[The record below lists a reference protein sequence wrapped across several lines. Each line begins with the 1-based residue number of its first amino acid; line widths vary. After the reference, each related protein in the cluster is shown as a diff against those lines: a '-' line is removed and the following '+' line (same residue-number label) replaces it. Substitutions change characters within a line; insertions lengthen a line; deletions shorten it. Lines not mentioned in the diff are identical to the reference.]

1 MKTLFTKGFYI
12 VSAII
17 LFVGIALPARAQ
29 FTSITLSTNA
39 LATALAKDASGN
51 IYALQ
56 TDASGTQGEVVK
68 YTNGTGSPTVIYDGF
83 PDNDNAGDYGTGLIV
98 TSNGDVYLTTDN
110 DGPTVPYGN
119 IIKLK
124 FNGGTSYT
132 ASVYQTGTASVGYY
146 SALAVDASDN
156 IYAVVYNVNADGGNS
171 GIGAYEVVKYAAG
184 SAANSAGT
192 VLYDKLDAAGL
203 LSGDYYTAPSGLTVN
218 SLGDVYVADSFDNDN
233 ANNDGGHIY
242 KLTKATSYAVSTIST
257 NQYVTSL
264 AVDASNNLYAT
275 QVNSFPGYALV
286 RYTGDTGTPTTIY
299 TGLSSDGSDFP
310 YGLAIINPTNIYVN
324 DGGTNGGTD
333 NQGNIIQLIGTP
345 ATQATNVTF
354 TNTTTTGTTASW
366 TNGSGASR
374 AVFIALASTGSP
386 APVNST
392 TYTANTTYASG
403 TQVGGSGW
411 YCVYNG
417 TGSTVNITGLTA
429 GNTYRVMAVEYNG
442 PAGSQNYLTTA
453 GTNNPNN
460 VTPVSLTAISS
471 INLVTASPTNATSVQ
486 YTVTFGAAITGLT
499 TSNFSLTTTGGIS
512 GASISSI
519 AGSGTTY
526 TVTANTGTGDGTI
539 ALSLANATSLSPGIS
554 TTLPFAGQAYTI
566 DKTAPTAN
574 GLIYASNNT
583 TNSAFAKIG
592 NTITLTFGSS
602 ETVQT
607 PTVTIAGHTITATST
622 GVNSYLA
629 SYTMVAGDAEGRIPF
644 TLSLTDP
651 AGNQTTYNDVAAGDD
666 ITFDKTAPTITIGS
680 PSVSSTSTGP
690 VTYTVTYADV
700 NFNTST
706 LVAGNVSL
714 ITTGTA
720 TGTVAV
726 TGSGTTYTVSITS
739 ISGTG
744 TLGISIGAGTAS
756 DLAGN
761 LAPGSGPSA
770 TFIVAPAL
778 IPQTITFNPLPTK
791 TYGNAD
797 FAPGA
802 TSTNN
807 GTPAITYSS
816 DNTAVATIVSGNIH
830 IVAAGTAHITASQA
844 GDGTHSAATDV
855 TQSLTVNQA
864 PLTITAT
871 NQSSTYGA
879 ALPALTVSYSGF
891 VNGDTQASLTTAATA
906 STTATAASPANTY
919 VINASGA
926 VDPNYIITYVPGTLT
941 IGKAALTVTADNQS
955 STYGAAL
962 PALTV
967 TYSGFVNGD
976 TQASLTTAATASTT
990 ATAASPA
997 GNYSIN
1003 TSGAVDPNYTISYV
1017 PGTLTIGK
1025 AALTITA
1032 DNQSSTY
1039 GAALPTL
1046 TASYTGFVNGDTQ
1059 ASLTTA
1065 PTLTTTATTASP
1077 ANTYSITASG
1087 AVDPNYTITYV
1098 AGTLT
1103 IGKATLTVTADNQS
1117 STYGAALP
1125 ALTVTYSGFVNGDTQ
1140 ASLTTAATA
1149 STTATAASPAGNY
1162 SINTSGAVDP
1172 NYTITYVPGTLTI
1185 GKAAL
1190 TVTADNQSSTYGAA
1204 LPALTVTY
1212 SGFVN
1217 GDTQAS
1223 LTTAAT
1229 ANTTATAASPAG
1241 NYSINT
1247 SGAVDPNYTISYVA
1261 GTLTIGKANLTIT
1274 ADNQSITHGATIPT
1288 LTASYSGFVNG
1299 DNAASLTTAPTL
1311 TTTGTSA
1318 SPAGSYPINASG
1330 AVDPNYNISYVAGT
1344 LAIGKTLLVVTV
1356 NDQSSVYGS
1365 ALPTFTV
1372 SYSGFVN
1379 GDNAASLTT
1388 PPTISTTATAASPAG
1403 SYPITASGAVDPNYA
1418 ISYTPGTLTISK
1430 AALTVTADNQSSTY
1444 GAALPALTVTYSG
1457 FVNGDTQASL
1467 TAAATAST
1475 TATAASPAGN
1485 YSINTS
1491 GAVDPNYTISYV
1503 PGTLTIG
1510 KAALTVTA
1518 DNQSSTYG
1526 AALPTLTVT
1535 YSGFVNGDTQASLTT
1550 AATASTIA
1558 TAASPAGNY
1567 SINTSG
1573 AVDPNYTISYVAGTL
1588 TIGKANL
1595 TITADNQNIAHGAAI
1610 PTLTAS
1616 YSGFVNGDNAASLT
1630 TAPTLSTTATSAS
1643 SAGNYPITASGAV
1656 DPNYNISYVAG
1667 TLAIGKALLTI
1678 TVNNQ
1683 NLVYGSVLPTLT
1695 ANYSGFVNGDNI
1707 ASLTS
1712 LPTITTT
1719 ATAASPVGTYTITA
1733 SGAAD
1738 PNYNINYV
1746 LGTLTID
1753 KAPLTITADNQSST
1767 YGAALP
1773 TLTTSYSGFVNGDNA
1788 ASLTTAP
1795 TLSTTATSASPAGS
1809 YPITASGAV
1818 DPNYTITYAAGTL
1831 TIGKAALT
1839 VTADNQSSIYG
1850 SALPALTASYSGFV
1864 NGDNTAS
1871 LTTAPTLTTTGTAS
1885 SPAGSYPIMASGAVD
1900 PNYTISYVAGTLTI
1914 GKANLTI
1921 TADNQSIAHGAAIPV
1936 LTASYSG
1943 FVNGD
1948 NVASLT
1954 TAPTLSTTGTS
1965 ASSAGSYP
1973 IIANGAVDPN
1983 YNISYVAGTLAI
1995 GKALLVVTV
2004 DNQSSVYGSALPTL
2018 TVSYSG
2024 FVNGD
2029 NAASLAT
2036 QPTISTT
2043 ATAASPAGTY
2053 AITASGA
2060 VDPNYA
2066 ISYTPGTLTI
2076 SKAALTVTADNQS
2089 STYGAVLPTLTASY
2103 SGFVNGD
2110 NAASLTTAPI
2120 ITTSATA
2127 ASPAGSYPI
2136 TASGAIDPNYT
2147 ISYVAG
2153 TLTISK
2159 AALTVTADNQSS
2171 TYGSAL
2177 PALTVSYAGFVNGDN
2192 AASLTTAPILTTTG
2206 TASSPAGSYPITASG
2221 AVDANYTIS
2230 YVAGSLTIGKA
2241 NLTITADNQSIAHG
2255 AAIPTLTASYSGFVN
2270 GDNLASLTTAPT
2282 LTTTGTSASSAGS
2295 YPITA
2300 SGAVDPNYNISYV
2313 AGTLAIGKA
2322 LLTITVDNQTSVY
2335 GSALPTLTVS
2345 YSGFVN
2351 GDNAASLT
2359 TAPTISTAATA
2370 ASPAGAYPIN
2380 ASGAVDPNYT
2390 FVYVPGTL
2398 TISKAALTVT
2408 ADNQSST
2415 YGTALPTLTASY
2427 SGFVNGDNAASLTTA
2442 ATTSTTATSASP
2454 AGSYPITA
2462 SGAVDPN
2469 YTITYAAG
2477 TLTIGKAALT
2487 ITADNQ
2493 SSTYGSALPALT
2505 ASYTGFVN
2513 GDNAASLTTAPT
2525 LITTG
2530 TASSPAGSYP
2540 ITASGAVDANY
2551 TISYV
2556 AGSLTIGKA
2565 NLTITAD
2572 NQSIIH
2578 GAAIPAL
2585 TASYNGF
2592 VNGDNVASLTTAPT
2606 VTTTGT
2612 SASPAGNY
2620 PITASGAVDPNYNI
2634 SYVAGTLAIGKSALV
2649 VTVNNQT
2656 STYGSAI
2663 PALTVSYAGFVN
2675 GDNASSLTTAPI
2687 ITTTGTASSPAGIY
2701 PISASGAVDPNY
2713 NITYVAGTL
2722 TIGQAALTITA
2733 DNQSSVYGG
2742 AIPAL
2747 TASYSG
2753 FVNGDNTASLTTAPA
2768 ITTAGTSS
2776 SPAGTYTI
2784 TASGA
2789 VDANYAITYIAGTL
2803 TIGKVPL
2810 TITANDQTTTYGLP
2824 LPTFT
2829 ATYTGFV
2836 NGDNAASLTTA
2847 PSITTTATS
2856 TSPVGTYPIT
2866 ASSAV
2871 DANYSISYVAGTLTV
2886 KQAVRTLTFNALPV
2900 ETYGSPDFD
2909 PGAVASDG
2917 ETVLYTSSN
2926 PAAATI
2932 VNGKIH
2938 ITGAGST
2945 LITATLA
2952 TNPNYTTT
2960 PTASQGL
2967 VINKA
2972 NQTISVLSIPTLIKG
2987 TQYDL
2992 SVITSSS
2999 GLPLTFTVSDP
3010 TIASVNGQTLNAL
3023 HIGSTSL
3030 TVSQP
3035 GDNNYNAASTTGA
3048 IITVTDNAGDEI
3060 IVHQAVSPNGD
3071 GINDFFLIE
3080 GIKNYPDNQVTIV
3093 NRNGVKV
3100 YQTRSYD
3107 NAYRVFDGRSNITG
3121 TLQQAGTYFYL
3132 LEYTVNGESKRKTGF
3147 LVLKYQ

>member
-17 LFVGIALPARAQ
+17 LFIGTALPARAQ
-29 FTSITLSTNA
+29 FTNVTLSTNA

-68 YTNGTGSPTVIYDGF
+68 YTNGTGAPTVIYDGF
-83 PDNDNAGDYGTGLIV
+83 PDNDQQGDYGTGLVV
-98 TSNGDVYLTTDN
+98 TSTGDIYFTTDN
-110 DGPTVPYGN
+110 DGPTLPYGN

-132 ASVYQTGTASVGYY
+132 ASVYQTGTASLGYY
-146 SALAVDASDN
+146 SGLAIDASDN
-156 IYAVVYNVNADGGNS
+156 IYAIQYNINADGGNS
-171 GIGAYEVVKYAAG
+171 GIGAYEVVEYAAG
-184 SAANSAGT
+184 SAAGSAGT
-192 VLYDKLDAAGL
+192 VLYDKLDAVGL
-203 LSGDYYTAPSGLTVN
+203 LSGFYYTPPAGLAVN
-218 SLGDVYVADSFDNDN
+218 SLGDVYVADAFDDDG

-242 KLTKATSYAVSTIST
+242 KLTKASSYAVSTVST
-257 NQYVTSL
+257 NQYATSL
-264 AVDASNNLYAT
+264 AVDAANNLYAS
-275 QVNSFPGYALV
+275 QVNTYPAYALV
-286 RYTGDTGTPTTIY
+286 KYTNGTGTPTNIY
-299 TGLSSDGSDFP
+299 TGLSSDSYDFP
-310 YGLAIINPTNIYVN
+310 YGIAIISPTNIYVN
-324 DGGTNGGTD
+324 DGGTNGTTD
-333 NQGNIIQLIGTP
+333 NQGNIIQLIGIP
-345 ATQATNVTF
+345 ATQATNVVF
-354 TNTTTTGTTASW
+354 TNTTATGTTASW

-374 AVFIALASTGSP
+374 AVFITQASTGSP

-403 TQVGGSGW
+403 TQIGGSGW

-442 PAGSQNYLTTA
+442 PAGSENYLTTT

-460 VTPVSLTAISS
+460 VSPVASATISS
-471 INLVTASPTNATSVQ
+471 INLVTTSPTNAISVQ
-486 YTVTFGAAITGLT
+486 YTVTFGAAVTGLS

-512 GASISSI
+512 GASITSI

-539 ALSLANATSLSPGIS
+539 ALNLANATGLSPGIS

-566 DKTAPTAN
+566 DKTAPLAT
-574 GLIYASNNT
+574 GLLYASNN
-583 TNSAFAKIG
+583 TNSAFAKTGDIV
-592 NTITLTFGSS
+592 TLKFSTN
-602 ETVQT
+602 EAVQT
-607 PTVTIAGHTITATST
+607 PTLTIAGHSVTVSNL
-622 GVNSYLA
+622 GGNSYSG
-629 SYTMVAGDAEGRIPF
+629 SYTMTSSDAEGRIPYVVQF
-644 TLSLTDP
+644 TDL
-651 AGNQTTYNDVAAGDD
+651 AGNQSSYNDLAAGDLV
-666 ITFDKTAPTITIGS
+666 TFDKTAPTVTIGS

-706 LVAGNVSL
+706 LATGNVSL

-720 TGTVAV
+720 AGTVAV
-726 TGSGTTYTVSITS
+726 TGSGTTYTVSISS

-761 LAPGSGPSA
+761 LAPASGSSA
-770 TFIVAPAL
+770 TFTVAPSL
-778 IPQTITFNPLPTK
+778 TPQTITFNALPTK

-802 TSTNN
+802 TSTNS

-816 DNTAVATIVSGNIH
+816 NNTAVATIVSGNIH
-830 IVAAGTAHITASQA
+830 IVGAGTAHITASQA
-844 GDGTHSAATDV
+844 GDATHSAATNV

-864 PLTITAT
+864 PLTITAN
-871 NQSSTYGA
+871 NQSSIYGA

-906 STTATAASPANTY
+906 STTATAASPTGNYTINT
-919 VINASGA
+919 SGA
-926 VDPNYIITYVPGTLT
+926 VDPNYAITYGPGTLT

-976 TQASLTTAATASTT
+976 TQASLTTAATASTS

-997 GNYSIN
+997 GNYTIN
-1003 TSGAVDPNYTISYV
+1003 TSGAVDPNYIIS
-1017 PGTLTIGK
+1017 
-1025 AALTITA
+1025 
-1032 DNQSSTY
+1032 
-1039 GAALPTL
+1039 
-1046 TASYTGFVNGDTQ
+1046 
-1059 ASLTTA
+1059 
-1065 PTLTTTATTASP
+1065 
-1077 ANTYSITASG
+1077 
-1087 AVDPNYTITYV
+1087 YV

-1117 STYGAALP
+1117 SIYGAALP
-1125 ALTVTYSGFVNGDTQ
+1125 ALTVSYSGFVNGDTQASLTTAATASTTATAASPAGNYTISTSGAVDPNYTISYVAGTLTIGKAALTVTADNQSSTYGSALPVLTVNYNGFVNGDTQ

-1172 NYTITYVPGTLTI
+1172 NYTISYVAGTLTI

-1190 TVTADNQSSTYGAA
+1190 TITADNQSSVYGAA

-1229 ANTTATAASPAG
+1229 ASTTATAASPAG
-1241 NYSINT
+1241 NYTINT
-1247 SGAVDPNYTISYVA
+1247 SGAVDPNYNISYVAGTLTIGKAALTVTADNQSSTYGSALPALTVSYSGFVNGDTQASLTTAATASTTATAASPAGNYTINTSGAIDPNYTISYVA
-1261 GTLTIGKANLTIT
+1261 GTLTVGKASLTIT
-1274 ADNQSITHGATIPT
+1274 ADNQSIAHGAAIPT

-1299 DNAASLTTAPTL
+1299 DNAASLTTAPIL
-1311 TTTGTSA
+1311 STTATSA

-1344 LAIGKTLLVVTV
+1344 LAIGKTILVVTV

-1388 PPTISTTATAASPAG
+1388 APTINTTATAASPAG
-1403 SYPITASGAVDPNYA
+1403 TYAITASGAVDPNYA

-1430 AALTVTADNQSSTY
+1430 AALTITADNQSSVY
-1444 GAALPALTVTYSG
+1444 GAALPALTVS
-1457 FVNGDTQASL
+1457 
-1467 TAAATAST
+1467 
-1475 TATAASPAGN
+1475 
-1485 YSINTS
+1485 
-1491 GAVDPNYTISYV
+1491 
-1503 PGTLTIG
+1503 
-1510 KAALTVTA
+1510 
-1518 DNQSSTYG
+1518 
-1526 AALPTLTVT
+1526 

-1550 AATASTIA
+1550 AATASTTA
-1558 TAASPAGNY
+1558 TASSPAGNY
-1567 SINTSG
+1567 TINTSG

-1588 TIGKANL
+1588 TIGKA
-1595 TITADNQNIAHGAAI
+1595 
-1610 PTLTAS
+1610 
-1616 YSGFVNGDNAASLT
+1616 
-1630 TAPTLSTTATSAS
+1630 
-1643 SAGNYPITASGAV
+1643 
-1656 DPNYNISYVAG
+1656 
-1667 TLAIGKALLTI
+1667 
-1678 TVNNQ
+1678 
-1683 NLVYGSVLPTLT
+1683 
-1695 ANYSGFVNGDNI
+1695 
-1707 ASLTS
+1707 
-1712 LPTITTT
+1712 
-1719 ATAASPVGTYTITA
+1719 
-1733 SGAAD
+1733 
-1738 PNYNINYV
+1738 
-1746 LGTLTID
+1746 
-1753 KAPLTITADNQSST
+1753 
-1767 YGAALP
+1767 
-1773 TLTTSYSGFVNGDNA
+1773 
-1788 ASLTTAP
+1788 
-1795 TLSTTATSASPAGS
+1795 
-1809 YPITASGAV
+1809 
-1818 DPNYTITYAAGTL
+1818 
-1831 TIGKAALT
+1831 ALT
-1839 VTADNQSSIYG
+1839 VTADNQSSTYG
-1850 SALPALTASYSGFV
+1850 SALPALTVTYSGFV
-1864 NGDNTAS
+1864 NGDTQAS
-1871 LTTAPTLTTTGTAS
+1871 LTTAATSSTTATFA

-1900 PNYTISYVAGTLTI
+1900 ANYTISYVAGTLTI

-1921 TADNQSIAHGAAIPV
+1921 TADNQSIAHGAAIPT

-1948 NVASLT
+1948 NAASLT
-1954 TAPTLSTTGTS
+1954 TAPALSTTGTS
-1965 ASSAGSYP
+1965 ASPAGSYP
-1973 IIANGAVDPN
+1973 ITASGAVDPN

-2029 NAASLAT
+2029 NAASLTTA
-2036 QPTISTT
+2036 PTISTT

-2060 VDPNYA
+2060 VDPNYV

-2076 SKAALTVTADNQS
+2076 SKAALTVTADNQN
-2089 STYGAVLPTLTASY
+2089 STYGAALPTLTASY

-2110 NAASLTTAPI
+2110 NATSLTTAPTV
-2120 ITTSATA
+2120 TTTATA

-2136 TASGAIDPNYT
+2136 TVSGAVDANYN

-2153 TLTISK
+2153 TLTIGK
-2159 AALTVTADNQSS
+2159 AALTVTADNQNSTYSS
-2171 TYGSAL
+2171 TL
-2177 PALTVSYAGFVNGDN
+2177 PALTASYTGFVNGDN
-2192 AASLTTAPILTTTG
+2192 AASLTTAPTLSTTATS
-2206 TASSPAGSYPITASG
+2206 ASPANTYPINVSG

-2230 YVAGSLTIGKA
+2230 YVTGTLTIGKA
-2241 NLTITADNQSIAHG
+2241 SLTITADNQSVAHG
-2255 AAIPTLTASYSGFVN
+2255 AAIPALTASYSGFVN
-2270 GDNLASLTTAPT
+2270 GDNVASLTTAPT
-2282 LTTTGTSASSAGS
+2282 LSTTGTSASPAGS

-2335 GSALPTLTVS
+2335 GSALPTLTAS

-2359 TAPTISTAATA
+2359 TQPTISTVATT
-2370 ASPAGAYPIN
+2370 ASPAGTYPIN

-2398 TISKAALTVT
+2398 TIDKAALTVT

-2415 YGTALPTLTASY
+2415 YGAALPTLTASY
-2427 SGFVNGDNAASLTTA
+2427 SGFVNGDNSASLTTA
-2442 ATTSTTATSASP
+2442 PTISTTGTSASP

-2469 YTITYAAG
+2469 YTISYTAG

-2487 ITADNQ
+2487 VTADNQ
-2493 SSTYGSALPALT
+2493 SSTYGSALPTLT

-2513 GDNAASLTTAPT
+2513 GDNASSLTTAPILT
-2525 LITTG
+2525 TTG

-2556 AGSLTIGKA
+2556 AGSLTIRKA

-2572 NQSIIH
+2572 NQSVAH

-2585 TASYNGF
+2585 TASYSGF
-2592 VNGDNVASLTTAPT
+2592 VNDDNVASLTTAPT
-2606 VTTTGT
+2606 ITTTGT

-2634 SYVAGTLAIGKSALV
+2634 SYVAGTLAIGKSALLI
-2649 VTVNNQT
+2649 TVNNQT

-2663 PALTVSYAGFVN
+2663 PALTVSYSGFVN

-2687 ITTTGTASSPAGIY
+2687 ITTTGTASSPAGTY
-2701 PISASGAVDPNY
+2701 PINASGAVDPNY
-2713 NITYVAGTL
+2713 TISYVAGTL

-2733 DNQSSVYGG
+2733 DNQTSVYGG

-2753 FVNGDNTASLTTAPA
+2753 FVNGDNTASLTTAPTI
-2768 ITTAGTSS
+2768 ITTGTSS
-2776 SPAGTYTI
+2776 SPAGTYAI

-2789 VDANYAITYIAGTL
+2789 VDPNYTITYVAGTL
-2803 TIGKVPL
+2803 SIGKVPL

-2847 PSITTTATS
+2847 PTITTTATS

-2866 ASSAV
+2866 ANSAV
-2871 DANYSISYVAGTLTV
+2871 DANYTISYVAGTLTV
-2886 KQAVRTLTFNALPV
+2886 KQAVRTLTFNPLPV

-2938 ITGAGST
+2938 ITGAGNT

-2952 TNPNYTTT
+2952 ANSNYTTT

-2987 TQYDL
+2987 SQYDL

-3048 IITVTDNAGDEI
+3048 VITVTDNAGDEI